1 MSIKHIMGELIS
13 YSISII
19 IASSLFIGPMLAFG
33 VRDPMSFLGVFL
45 FMSALIIINEANKK

>member
-1 MSIKHIMGELIS
+1 MGELIS